1 MSWAVEI
8 VAHKPVTEAVLSSAA
23 GMRGVVGARALV
35 KVAVLPEASTRRRSL
50 VGIVDLR
57 HEIAPARVPATGK
70 AGTTGP
76 AVRAKAVVRPAKQ
89 KVRQKCVATVGA
101 AHAPVC
107 VLIHAAGRSGARGL
121 SAALKGNV
129 P

>member
-8 VAHKPVTEAVLSSAA
+8 VARKPATGAVLSSAV

-35 KVAVLPEASTRRRSL
+35 KVAVLPEAWTRRRSL

-57 HEIAPARVPATGK
+57 LEIAPARIPATGK
-70 AGTTGP
+70 AGTIGP
-76 AVRAKAVVRPAKQ
+76 AVRAKAVVRPAKR
-89 KVRQKCVATVGA
+89 KVRQKCVATVEA
-101 AHAPVC
+101 AHVPVC
-107 VLIHAAGRSGARGL
+107 VLMLAVGRSGARGL
-121 SAALKGNV
+121 SAAPKEHV